1 MTPKY
6 ILAIDLGTTGNRAII
21 FDHEQNIVAKAY
33 QEFTQIF
40 PKQGWV
46 EHDPEEIWQSTHS
59 VIKKAMEI
67 GKIDANEIAAA
78 GITNQRET
86 VMIWDKDTGKPIDN
100 AIVWQCRRT
109 AEFCDSLK
117 AQGLEHSIYDKTG
130 LFIDAYFSASKLHW
144 LLQKHDYKP
153 TFRAGTVDTWIL
165 WKLTGGKVHA
175 TEPSNAARTLLYNI
189 HTLEWDNE
197 LLEIFG
203 VPGEMLPEVKASDAE
218 FGTTDPAL
226 FGAAIPIHGILGDQQ
241 ASMFAQGC
249 YQPGVFKNTYGTGCF
264 LLTNV
269 GKSAVASKNRLLS
282 TIAWQQ
288 NGTTEY
294 ALEGSIFIGGAAI
307 QWLRDGLGIIKDAAE
322 SEALMDS
329 LATNEGVYFVTAL
342 AGLGAPH
349 WDMDARGLLIG
360 LTRGTTRA
368 HIVRATLEALAY
380 RTRDVL
386 EAMNEDVAGDKT
398 ADFTALQVDGGAC
411 VNNALMQFQADLIQA
426 TVIRPEVI
434 ETTALGAAYIAGIGV
449 GFWHDREEV
458 MQKRKVGRSFVPQ
471 RSKAEMDHF
480 YAKWREAVDRSHAWR
495 E

>member
-1 MTPKY
+1 MTQKY

-40 PKQGWV
+40 PHAGWV
-46 EHDPEEIWQSTHS
+46 EHDPEEIWQSTFA
-59 VIKKAMEI
+59 VIKKAIEI
-67 GKIDANEIAAA
+67 AKIDASEIAAA

-109 AEFCDSLK
+109 AEYCDSLK
-117 AQGLEHSIYDKTG
+117 AQGFEQTIYDKTG
-130 LFIDAYFSASKLHW
+130 LFIDAYFSASKLRW
-144 LLQKHDYKP
+144 LLDKHPYQAS
-153 TFRAGTVDTWIL
+153 FRAGTVDTWIL

-189 HTLEWDNE
+189 HTLEWDND
-197 LLEIFG
+197 LLKIFDINA
-203 VPGEMLPEVKASDAE
+203 EMLPDVKASDAE
-218 FGTTDPAL
+218 FGLIDSSL
-226 FGAAIPIHGILGDQQ
+226 FGANIPIHGILGDQQ

-249 YQPGVFKNTYGTGCF
+249 YQPGIYKNTYGTGCF
-264 LLTNV
+264 LMTNV
-269 GKSAVASKNRLLS
+269 GDKAVASKNHLLS
-282 TIAWQQ
+282 TIAWQY
-288 NGTTEY
+288 NGKTEY

-322 SEALMDS
+322 TETLMNS
-329 LATNEGVYFVTAL
+329 LPTNEGVYFVTAL

-368 HIVRATLEALAY
+368 HIARATLEALAY
-380 RTRDVL
+380 STRDVL
-386 EAMNEDVAGDKT
+386 EAMNEDVSSDKSAG
-398 ADFTALQVDGGAC
+398 FTALQVDGGAC
-411 VNNALMQFQADLIQA
+411 ANNALMQFQADLIQA
-426 TVIRPEVI
+426 PVIRPEVI
-434 ETTALGAAYIAGIGV
+434 ETTALGAAYIAGIGA
-449 GFWHDREEV
+449 GFWQSREEV
-458 MQKRKVGRSFVPQ
+458 MQKRKVGRTFEPQ
-471 RSKAEMDHF
+471 RSKEEMDHF
-480 YAKWREAVDRSHAWR
+480 YAKWQEAVSRSHAWR